1 MLWVQSGY
9 NSKHA
14 LYLFVYFNSQL
25 CGRGGGGQLGSTVW
39 KEECQR
45 PCGQVFVALS
55 LCCCPQA
62 FSSYGEHGLLI
73 EVASIALE
81 HRL

>member
-1 MLWVQSGY
+1 MGSWSPP
-9 NSKHA
+9 
-14 LYLFVYFNSQL
+14 F
-25 CGRGGGGQLGSTVW
+25 GRRNV
-39 KEECQR
+39 KD
-45 PCGQVFVALS
+45 PADKFFVALS

>member
-1 MLWVQSGY
+1 MPFI
-9 NSKHA
+9 
-14 LYLFVYFNSQL
+14 YLFILTANSVAEVGVGSWAPPF
-25 CGRGGGGQLGSTVW
+25 GRRNV
-39 KEECQR
+39 KD
-45 PCGQVFVALS
+45 PADKFFVALS